1 VTGERVALWVSAVN
15 QLMDPE
21 ARRARRLSRPSLP
34 ALQATAAARTGIV
47 EPPDP
52 QFLADLR
59 ELHACYMSAPEL
71 SFLGMAAVR
80 TELVRHLSNWLVA
93 REFLREHPRT
103 AFVPVERP
111 VFVVGLPRTGTTLLH
126 TLLASLPGHRAPR
139 MWELL
144 APVPASAG
152 QPQHA
157 QRIRAARRLAR
168 ISYLA
173 SPSLRVIHPIDAHA
187 PEECGWVLPHSM
199 THYTRARMPA
209 YRDWYASR
217 DATPDY
223 LYLRQQLQIL
233 QWQRPAHRWILKSP
247 FHLWHL
253 DALLR
258 VFPDATIVWAHRDP
272 AVALASWCSLTEVT
286 MTFHNRTVDL
296 PLLGQDWAG
305 LWSWAFARAAGVRA
319 ASSAQF
325 LDVSYSQLTA
335 GTQSALDQILAGL
348 DAADAVPAQARLAAL
363 AQARGPARGAHRY
376 SLRRYGLTQ
385 RDVADAFPAGW

>member
-15 QLMDPE
+15 QLMDPV
-21 ARRARRLSRPSLP
+21 ARRARRVSRPSFA
-34 ALQATAAARTGIV
+34 ALQATAAARTGIT

-59 ELHACYMSAPEL
+59 ELHASFMSVPEL
-71 SFLGMAAVR
+71 SFLGMVAVR
-80 TELVRHLSNWLVA
+80 SELVRHLGNWLVA
-93 REFLREHPRT
+93 RDFLREHPRT

-152 QPQHA
+152 QPHHA
-157 QRIRAARRLAR
+157 RRIRGARRLAR
-168 ISYLA
+168 FAHLA
-173 SPSLRVIHPIDAHA
+173 SPSVRVIHPIDAHA
-187 PEECGWVLPHSM
+187 PEECVWVLPHSM

-258 VFPDATIVWAHRDP
+258 VFPDATIMWAHRDP
-272 AVALASWCSLTEVT
+272 AVALPSWCSLTEVT
-286 MTFHNRTVDL
+286 MSFHNRRVDL
-296 PLLGQDWAG
+296 PLLGRDWTG
-305 LWSWAFARAAGVRA
+305 LWSRAFAGAAGVRA

-325 LDVSYSQLTA
+325 LDVSYHRLT
-335 GTQSALDQILAGL
+335 TDTESALDEILAGL
-348 DAADAVPAQARLAAL
+348 DAGAAVPAQARQQAL
-363 AQARGPARGAHRY
+363 AQARGPSRGAHRY
-376 SLRRYGLTQ
+376 TLDRYGLTP
-385 RDVADAFPAGW
+385 RAVADAFPGGA

>member
-1 VTGERVALWVSAVN
+1 
-15 QLMDPE
+15 
-21 ARRARRLSRPSLP
+21 
-34 ALQATAAARTGIV
+34 
-47 EPPDP
+47 
-52 QFLADLR
+52 
-59 ELHACYMSAPEL
+59 
-71 SFLGMAAVR
+71 
-80 TELVRHLSNWLVA
+80 
-93 REFLREHPRT
+93 
-103 AFVPVERP
+103 VPVESP

-152 QPQHA
+152 RPEHA
-157 QRIRAARRLAR
+157 RRIGAARRLAR

-173 SPSLRVIHPIDAHA
+173 SPSLRVIHPIDARA
-187 PEECGWVLPHSM
+187 PEECVWVLPHSM
-199 THYTRARMPA
+199 THCTRARMPA

-217 DATPDY
+217 DATADY

-258 VFPDATIVWAHRDP
+258 VFPDATIVWTHRDP

-286 MTFHNRTVDL
+286 MTFHNRRVDL
-296 PLLGQDWAG
+296 PLLGRDWTG

-319 ASSAQF
+319 ASSARF
-325 LDVSYSQLTA
+325 LDVSYSRLTA
-335 GTQSALDQILAGL
+335 DTETVLDEILGVLGAG
-348 DAADAVPAQARLAAL
+348 AAMPAQARRQAL

-376 SLRRYGLTQ
+376 TLDRYGLTP
-385 RDVADAFPAGW
+385 RAVAAAFPAGG